1 MNYTNKWYGNVCK
14 YYQSIIYVYNMYF
27 LLIRIFSYSFA
38 FIVN

>member
-14 YYQSIIYVYNMYF
+14 YYQSIIYVYNMY

>member
-14 YYQSIIYVYNMYF
+14 YYQSIIYVYNMH